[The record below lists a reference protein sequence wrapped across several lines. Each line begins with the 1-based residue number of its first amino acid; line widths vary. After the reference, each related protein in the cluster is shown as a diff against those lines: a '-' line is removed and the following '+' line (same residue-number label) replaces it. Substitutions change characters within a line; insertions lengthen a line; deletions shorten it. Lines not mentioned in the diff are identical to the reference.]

1 MDTASKG
8 LNSTRVW
15 FFWFILAVVLFAFQ
29 ELLFR
34 FVFPLPEI
42 SNFNRINYSML
53 VRDASEEQTLSLS
66 NAAFTWASVPDGAE
80 FVHHLNLYGF
90 RDKTWSVKGGKRVM
104 FVGDSFV
111 EGFMAADD
119 ETIPRGF
126 ESAARAYGEELET
139 INLGTGASGIADYLD
154 VIRDAVPIF
163 QPQTVVLVIY
173 ANDFGGDK
181 TAIKQLDTD
190 TTAKRTNPYIP
201 RLYSVIAGLVRGDS
215 VATHWP
221 KKPFLFLPTAG
232 SGRSPL
238 HDEAFV
244 ERIGSFVS
252 PEILESMK
260 EGMFNPFVVNEYT
273 NYEAFLSR
281 PTELPRIVEA
291 TKNYIEAQGSKLV
304 VVHIPYKGQV
314 SDHYREYTKQY
325 DENKAPA
332 SLMGDKYQL
341 HASLLAAECTRLGVP
356 FLDMNDFL
364 RKRETG
370 GERMYWDYDEHM
382 KAAAY
387 LATGEEIYRFWSS
400 AETAVMEK

>member
-1 MDTASKG
+1 MDTASKN

-15 FFWFILAVVLFAFQ
+15 FFWLVLAVVLFAFQ

-42 SNFNRINYSML
+42 SNLNRINYSML

-66 NAAFTWASVPDGAE
+66 NASFTWVSAPDGAE

-90 RDKTWSVKGGKRVM
+90 RDKTWPVKGDNRVM

-126 ESAARAYGEELET
+126 ELAARAYGEELET
-139 INLGTGASGIADYLD
+139 INLGTGASGIADYLE

-181 TAIKQLDTD
+181 TAIEQLGLD
-190 TTAKRTNPYIP
+190 TTATRTNPIIP
-201 RLYSVIAGLVRGDS
+201 RLYTVISGLARGES
-215 VATHWP
+215 VATRWP
-221 KKPFLFLPTAG
+221 KKPFLFLPTAE

-238 HDEAFV
+238 YDEAFV
-244 ERIGSFVS
+244 ERIGGFVS

-260 EGMFNPFVVNEYT
+260 DGLFNPFVVNEYT
-273 NYEAFLSR
+273 NFEAFLPR
-281 PTELPRIVEA
+281 PTELPGIVEA
-291 TKNYIEAQGSKLV
+291 TKNYIEAHGSKLI

-314 SDHYREYTKQY
+314 SDHYAEYTKQY

-332 SLMGDKYQL
+332 SLMDDKYQV
-341 HASLLAAECTRLGVP
+341 HASVLAAECERLDVP
-356 FLDMNDFL
+356 FLDMTDYL
-364 RKRETG
+364 RKREAG
-370 GERMYWDYDEHM
+370 GERMYWNYDEHM

-387 LATGEEIYRFWSS
+387 LATGEEIFRFWRN
-400 AETAVMEK
+400 AETAVMER